1 MTLRH
6 SSGTHPHAPATPT
19 RARALFLSLAMTL
32 GGALGGCASTQTED
46 VASQAPSSAPP
57 AASQQAGSSSPGR
70 GRPTPLFTRREVI
83 DTRLPDRAMVLID
96 AAGPVSVVEGDL
108 EAMVIRAQISATS
121 TQRRDEARVVARSD
135 TQGRFTVSI
144 EWPGGKQ
151 APEVGAFEIQLPRGA
166 SRLGVRTT
174 SGAVKVQGVR
184 CDAVVR
190 TSNGPVTIVDH
201 GGEIDAQTSN
211 AVLSFERVRGAV
223 RGTTTNGMVMVR
235 DAMGAVDVSTSKA
248 AIDIRMNPQASGPI
262 RASTELGGVFLQVGP
277 GFLGTLSLRTTDSPI
292 VVNAQPGTARVV
304 SRKIEETVLAFPV
317 EGPES
322 IVQTSGGAI
331 EVRVVER

>member
-1 MTLRH
+1 MTPRH

-46 VASQAPSSAPP
+46 AASQAPASAPP

-83 DTRLPDRAMVLID
+83 DARLPDRAMVLID
-96 AAGPVSVVEGDL
+96 AAGPVSVVAGAL
-108 EAMVIRAQISATS
+108 EAMVIRAD
-121 TQRRDEARVVARSD
+121 QRDEHAARDEARVVARSD

-201 GGEIDAQTSN
+201 GGEIDAQTTN

-235 DAMGAVDVSTSKA
+235 DAMGAVDVSTGKA

-277 GFLGTLSLRTTDSPI
+277 GFLGTLTLRTTDSPI
-292 VVNAQPGTARVV
+292 VINAQPGTARVV